1 VTGAGGWLGSHLV
14 RWLLHQP
21 ANEKAK
27 PAVFALVRPGTDP
40 WRLGDIQASLT
51 LVECDLGDRA
61 ALDAR
66 LVAILPDVC
75 FHFAWY
81 AVPGLYLHSNE
92 NLEAVEA
99 SVFLALRLAQLE
111 CRRFVGVGTCFE
123 YAMRRERLS
132 ESDPTEPRSIYAA
145 SKLAFELLLQQIADA
160 AQMRWLWA
168 RAFYQFGPHEDA
180 RRLVPTV
187 IRAMLAG
194 EPALLT
200 SGEQARDFLHV
211 EDVAAAIGTAASSRL
226 DGIVNIGSGVPV
238 RVADLAMMIGAMTGH
253 PELVRLGAR
262 PNDPNDPPFVCADPS
277 RLMSTGWRPTY
288 NLETG
293 LANTIAWSRREFA
306 GAGKTLSNERR

>member
-1 VTGAGGWLGSHLV
+1 
-14 RWLLHQP
+14 
-21 ANEKAK
+21 
-27 PAVFALVRPGTDP
+27 
-40 WRLGDIQASLT
+40 
-51 LVECDLGDRA
+51 
-61 ALDAR
+61 
-66 LVAILPDVC
+66 
-75 FHFAWY
+75 
-81 AVPGLYLHSNE
+81 
-92 NLEAVEA
+92 
-99 SVFLALRLAQLE
+99 
-111 CRRFVGVGTCFE
+111 
-123 YAMRRERLS
+123 MRRERLS

-145 SKLAFELLLQQIADA
+145 SKLAFQLLLEQIANSV
-160 AQMRWLWA
+160 QMRWLWA
-168 RAFYQFGPHEDA
+168 RVFYQFGPHEDA

-211 EDVAAAIGTAASSRL
+211 EDVAAAIGTTASSRL

-262 PNDPNDPPFVCADPS
+262 PNDPNDPPFVCADPG